1 MESTDSAV
9 NLSLDD
15 LTSFAQPLGGSIG
28 SASCGI
34 GQPDNS
40 FDASMDGSASFLSGA
55 DMSTDT
61 FDLVGDSNSDSGYN
75 RTPSIAGWLESRDSE
90 PARADLTVNCL
101 SDMHSE
107 SQSGGITSPFTPR
120 SGSGTPSLPDE
131 GEFPCPQCDK
141 RFGNRRNLMSHMRR
155 HTGDYKLFCESCGK
169 GFFTQSKLDSH
180 KRKHT
185 GEKPFR
191 CLFSTCLKR
200 FRYKGDLSKHIK
212 RYHPGHTQA
221 LTPVPLQDDEIAAL
235 ANAQQAAKQKCL
247 VVTSTS
253 ASIGITSSSST
264 VSTLRTVLTTGLRPN
279 QLLLQ
284 PMQPPQYRIMPQ
296 TTSQSNPGTIIPDS
310 DPSLDENLLNML
322 AADGE
327 DDDPMLSPSA
337 TAKTLAGLSQ
347 SNTALVLPN
356 TVFSSKPVSNQDVGV
371 FLQSSGK
378 SSMVQLNSNAKHVLI
393 TSQSQNG
400 TKQNHFVLPQSS
412 VSFTSQPSS
421 VSLPQTI
428 SQAVLSHTPSTTSSQ
443 TLRSLLSSTPENL
456 PVSQTLLLSPLN
468 SKLPSSS
475 VPSSILTTTFSSTL
489 CTPTSPSLGSLSS
502 PRMSESFLPADISF
516 TSESSRSSG
525 GPCLSSDTVT
535 LTLEDIMSY
544 NQMPGPQKERLNPPS
559 DRESDLT
566 SPGSVRSEL
575 DTAKSEEGDVR
586 ETRETGP
593 EKLLCQFPGCGRSFD
608 RPNLLKRHIKLH
620 SGECR
625 FVCDVCKKNFES
637 GSKLE
642 DHYRRH
648 TGERPFQCHV
658 CGNKFRYKGDRTKHL
673 KNLHGIHKS
682 LENQNQSIVNNSSA
696 TVPNGNVEMYSP
708 PSSRQSQGPSPTSNL
723 VDKTP
728 FLPSITEETCSSIS
742 SFQSNPEMSDAAS
755 ASGSII
761 GESPNKFDPL
771 DVGVPVSQ
779 QTTPATVTVPST
791 PISRPTVT
799 VSLPTNGLPFPH
811 PSETVTM
818 SIEEVIQYAQPIADF
833 TF

>member
-1 MESTDSAV
+1 
-9 NLSLDD
+9 
-15 LTSFAQPLGGSIG
+15 
-28 SASCGI
+28 
-34 GQPDNS
+34 
-40 FDASMDGSASFLSGA
+40 
-55 DMSTDT
+55 MSTDT
-61 FDLVGDSNSDSGYN
+61 FELVGEDDNDVSGHTNSHDSDPRNDSGG
-75 RTPSIAGWLESRDSE
+75 A
-90 PARADLTVNCL
+90 
-101 SDMHSE
+101 H
-107 SQSGGITSPFTPR
+107 SPFTPR
-120 SGSGTPSLPDE
+120 SGSATPSEE
-131 GEFPCPQCDK
+131 GDQVFPCPHCPDK

-191 CLFSTCLKR
+191 CLFKTCLKR

-212 RYHPGHTQA
+212 RYHPGHTQD
-221 LTPVPLQDDEIAAL
+221 LTPVPLQEDELAAL
-235 ANAQQAAKQKCL
+235 ENAQQTAIQK
-247 VVTSTS
+247 TITI
-253 ASIGITSSSST
+253 ATSSANT
-264 VSTLRTVLTTGLRPN
+264 ETSTLRTVLTAGIRPTN
-279 QLLLQ
+279 KLIMST
-284 PMQPPQYRIMPQ
+284 MQPPVSCS
-296 TTSQSNPGTIIPDS
+296 TTNYLSQNANSNPGTIIPDA

-322 AADGE
+322 AADG
-327 DDDPMLSPSA
+327 DDDHMLSP
-337 TAKTLAGLSQ
+337 TAHSLAGLST
-347 SNTALVLPN
+347 STNSSIDTSLVLPN
-356 TVFSSKPVSNQDVGV
+356 TVFSSKPVNQDVG
-371 FLQSSGK
+371 FLQLMSSGK
-378 SSMVQLNSNAKHVLI
+378 STTTTSVS
-393 TSQSQNG
+393 SQSSEPCA
-400 TKQNHFVLPQSS
+400 KQVFFHIADGSGSIQRPVLKGKNAPTTFAQPQSS
-412 VSFTSQPSS
+412 QPNLKAGITLS
-421 VSLPQTI
+421 VT
-428 SQAVLSHTPSTTSSQ
+428 STTSSQ
-443 TLRSLLSSTPENL
+443 TLRTLLSSSLTTSHEGKTVRMPLSKSPASVSDYVKVSATTPSMSNINNTSL
-456 PVSQTLLLSPLN
+456 TTSSPILQSTSVGGPVNGNLLSTTFIPSKN
-468 SKLPSSS
+468 SHRPVNNQPVLLTQSYSSS
-475 VPSSILTTTFSSTL
+475 VATSSSMT
-489 CTPTSPSLGSLSS
+489 
-502 PRMSESFLPADISF
+502 ESFLPADISF
-516 TSESSRSSG
+516 TSESSRESLNG
-525 GPCLSSDTVT
+525 LPSDAVT
-535 LTLEDIMSY
+535 LSLEDLLAY
-544 NQMPGPQKERLNPPS
+544 ARMPTKSETVKS

-566 SPGSVRSEL
+566 SPGSVRSTVSEIESNVSR
-575 DTAKSEEGDVR
+575 SEESDAVVVD
-586 ETRETGP
+586 
-593 EKLLCQFPGCGRSFD
+593 KLACHYPGCSKTFERA
-608 RPNLLKRHIKLH
+608 NLLKRHLKMH

-625 FVCDVCKKNFES
+625 FVCDVCKKCFES
-637 GSKLE
+637 NSKLE

-648 TGERPFQCHV
+648 TGERPFQCQV

-682 LENQNQSIVNNSSA
+682 QEQQNQSIVNNSSA

-708 PSSRQSQGPSPTSNL
+708 PSSSQSQGPSPTSNL